1 MNKSLIA
8 TILLSIAISSHAD
21 RTYTRE
27 ELIIMESLDALPD
40 KYTKTGRDT
49 AVEKQIPFKECVKK
63 TRNIIREVSVGGYP
77 TKEAKESGH
86 SDISDISFK
95 KYEAKAWTNTGMVK
109 VLCLST
115 NDEPDSMTIRR
126 DPYE

>member
-1 MNKSLIA
+1 MNKLLIA
-8 TILLSIAISSHAD
+8 IILLSIAIPAHAD

-27 ELIIMESLDALPD
+27 ELIIMESLDTLPD
-40 KYTKTGRDT
+40 KYTKIGRDT

-63 TRNIIREVSVGGYP
+63 TRKIIKEVSVGGYP
-77 TKEAKESGH
+77 TKETEDSGH
-86 SDISDISFK
+86 SDISGISFK
-95 KYEAKAWTNTGMVK
+95 SYEAKAWTNTGMVK